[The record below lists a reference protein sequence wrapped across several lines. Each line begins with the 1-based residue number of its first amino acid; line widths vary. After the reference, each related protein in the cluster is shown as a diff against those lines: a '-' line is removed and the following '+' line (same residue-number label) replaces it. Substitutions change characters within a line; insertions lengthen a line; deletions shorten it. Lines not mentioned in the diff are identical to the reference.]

1 MFTQALKKALWI
13 WGFWTEQIVRQRETM
28 IMGILPAKQL
38 NNEDFLSGPA
48 ITLLLQV
55 ELQRTLCLTGIM
67 VTNMSQKTHMAIG

>member
-1 MFTQALKKALWI
+1 
-13 WGFWTEQIVRQRETM
+13 
-28 IMGILPAKQL
+28 MGILPAKQL